1 MKSSLSALTV
11 GLIAACAAWQSAHA
25 QDRNPAYDTT
35 SYSQYASG
43 RYANSPKDSP
53 LRKWTT
59 AQLQT
64 RRLDL
69 YKTVPQGQNRHG
81 NPYYVYHGDPLPQQQ
96 EILAIEAE
104 LKRRFDAG
112 DKSAALE
119 RPIPG
124 GIHP

>member
-1 MKSSLSALTV
+1 MKLLLPIVFVVAL
-11 GLIAACAAWQSAHA
+11 AACEDSSA
-25 QDRNPAYDTT
+25 QNPAYSGT
-35 SYSQYASG
+35 SYSRYQSG
-43 RYANSPKDSP
+43 YYANSPKDSE

-59 AQLQT
+59 AQLQQ

-69 YKTVPQGQNRHG
+69 YKTVPQGQTRHG
-81 NPYYVYHGDPLPQQQ
+81 NPYFVYHGGPLPQQQ

-112 DKSAALE
+112 DKSAALD